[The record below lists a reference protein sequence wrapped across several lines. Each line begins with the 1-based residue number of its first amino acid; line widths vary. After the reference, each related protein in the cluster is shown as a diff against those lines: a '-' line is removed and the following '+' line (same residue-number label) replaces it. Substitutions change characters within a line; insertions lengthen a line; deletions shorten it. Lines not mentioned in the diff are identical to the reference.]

1 MPLLTPSSVHIDAP
15 LSNLTT
21 AYAQSQENFI
31 ADKVFPIVGVDK
43 QSDKYYQ
50 YNRANMN
57 RTGDVKKLAPRTEVE
72 RIGMTVSSDSY
83 FADVYGL
90 GMDFVE
96 QTIANEDTALDIR
109 SAGAQNLPNTPLSL
123 IHISE
128 PTRPY

>member
-50 YNRANMN
+50 YNRA
-57 RTGDVKKLAPRTEVE
+57 E
-72 RIGMTVSSDSY
+72 
-83 FADVYGL
+83 
-90 GMDFVE
+90 
-96 QTIANEDTALDIR
+96 
-109 SAGAQNLPNTPLSL
+109 
-123 IHISE
+123 HE
-128 PTRPY
+128 PYRRR